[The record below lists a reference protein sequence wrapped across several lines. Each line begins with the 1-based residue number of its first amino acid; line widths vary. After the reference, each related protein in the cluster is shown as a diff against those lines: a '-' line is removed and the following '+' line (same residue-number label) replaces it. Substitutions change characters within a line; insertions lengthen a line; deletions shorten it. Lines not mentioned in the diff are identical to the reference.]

1 MDTDLPVTLSP
12 AFLKVTRIRGQACPR
27 VCAPNLPRSAT
38 PSSSGRWATRAARS
52 ALRVVP
58 AAGTVPAP
66 LPPRALRPAP
76 GPPRSAPLAPPLRR
90 AVQSLGSSG
99 GSRGSSR
106 SPSGLHGNAASQARN
121 SEPTASA
128 ERGWPSWSALR
139 GNNLAGRP
147 EGKQQCGDCWSCGT
161 ARLSKYCPRRT
172 RSPSIPLE
180 NTLKETSCLS
190 LSPEFCIPEIPS
202 NYLDKTDVQAS
213 KSRQNG
219 RLLLYDPKEKLMSG
233 ANKEKSH
240 KAPFGRRP
248 RLSNKLYTSPA
259 QIPGGANAFSAKKE
273 ASSKKSE
280 DKVSFKSI
288 ENRPSSRSTENK
300 DVLTNQQSGLWSSSF
315 LKESAGETS
324 KDLVLAKQEGNSD
337 YCLKDIEEN
346 LSDST
351 DGDGEED
358 SSNDDDEGPTKK
370 ATQAPLELMAEF
382 LRAEMG
388 RDYQL
393 AKKLC
398 QMILIYEPENPVAKE
413 FFSLIEEILL
423 KEKAQDEEDEE
434 DSDEDSSSESEVDSS
449 EDGSEDSSDECED
462 GS

>member
-1 MDTDLPVTLSP
+1 MDTDLPVPLSP
-12 AFLKVTRIRGQACPR
+12 AFLKVTRVRGQACPR
-27 VCAPNLPRSAT
+27 VCAPNLPRSVT
-38 PSSSGRWATRAARS
+38 PSPSGRWATRAARP

-58 AAGTVPAP
+58 TAGPAP
-66 LPPRALRPAP
+66 APPPPRALRPAP

-90 AVQSLGSSG
+90 AVQSLGSSR
-99 GSRGSSR
+99 GSRASCR
-106 SPSGLHGNAASQARN
+106 SPSCLQGDAASQARGA
-121 SEPTASA
+121 EPAASA
-128 ERGWPSWSALR
+128 ERGWPSCWSALR
-139 GNNLAGRP
+139 GNSLAGRP
-147 EGKQQCGDCWSCGT
+147 EGWASG
-161 ARLSKYCPRRT
+161 APRLSKHRPR

-180 NTLKETSCLS
+180 ATLKEASCLS

-202 NYLDKTDVQAS
+202 NYLEKTDIVKAP

-233 ANKEKSH
+233 TNKEKSH
-240 KAPFGRRP
+240 KSPFGRRA
-248 RLSNKLYTSPA
+248 RLSNRLCTSPA

-273 ASSKKSE
+273 ASSKKTE
-280 DKVSFKSI
+280 DKVPFKGS
-288 ENRPSSRSTENK
+288 ENRPSSRTIENK
-300 DVLTNQQSGLWSSSF
+300 DVLTNRQSDLWSSSF
-315 LKESAGETS
+315 LKESEGEAD
-324 KDLVLAKQEGNSD
+324 KDLVLAKQEKNSD
-337 YCLKDIEEN
+337 SCLEDIEEN

-358 SSNDDDEGPTKK
+358 SNNEDDEGPSKK
-370 ATQAPLELMAEF
+370 ETRAPLELMAEF

-434 DSDEDSSSESEVDSS
+434 DSEEDSSSESEVDSS